1 MQNKD
6 KYYIIAISVLAIML
20 IAKTCKGDLQKQS
33 QSDVINNY
41 NYKTDTLKLNE
52 TLQEIRDFK
61 IMYKK
66 YSSTPPKLVTYYN
79 STNPSNVSIQK
90 IPDSLLVILDSLNKR
105 LYISD
110 KYIKN
115 YPEASKLINFNLS
128 KNNLDITTLNTDGTL
143 FKKDYPLSFTEYK
156 YAWYNNELHHIENKD
171 KEPKIK
177 NRLNQFYM
185 NGGYEPLMGKP
196 LIGAEYF
203 LILNRFKL
211 EGNTNFTIDTEPQLR
226 AELKLGYRLF

>member
-1 MQNKD
+1 MNNKD
-6 KYYIIAISVLAIML
+6 KYYIVAISVLAIML
-20 IAKTCKGDLQKQS
+20 MVKTCKGDLQNSDQA
-33 QSDVINNY
+33 DVINNY

-52 TLQEIRDFK
+52 ALDKIKDFDK
-61 IMYKK
+61 LYRK
-66 YSSTPPKLVTYYN
+66 YLNTPPKIITYYN
-79 STNPSNVSIQK
+79 TTNPSNVSVQK
-90 IPDSLLVILDSLNKR
+90 IPDSLLVIMDSLNKR
-105 LYISD
+105 LSISD

-128 KNNLDITTLNTDGTL
+128 KNSLDITTLNIDGTT

-156 YAWYNNELHHIENKD
+156 YAWYNNELHHIKNTD
-171 KEPKIK
+171 KEPKLK

-185 NGGYEPLMGKP
+185 NGGYEPILGKP
-196 LIGAEYF
+196 LLGAEYF